1 MVVECTFRC
10 NNGLWTD
17 SGNDGGKGCAAIPS
31 VGIAEPGGRSGSHCP
46 LHTYV
51 DIPYV
56 YIYICMYQRVCSG
69 VVNPLLKK
77 ASCCSLLKGRGELRD
92 VPTEGVAPGA
102 GCFSL
107 GDLHP
112 YSVLCV
118 PFKCPLC
125 TLLVPCLYPYSTLKV
140 PL

>member
-56 YIYICMYQRVCSG
+56 YIYVCIRGFAVGWSIPFLRKPLVVASSRDEASSG
-69 VVNPLLKK
+69 TFLQKALLLEQGVSALVTCTLIVSFVYPL
-77 ASCCSLLKGRGELRD
+77 
-92 VPTEGVAPGA
+92 
-102 GCFSL
+102 
-107 GDLHP
+107 
-112 YSVLCV
+112 SVLYV
-118 PFKCPLC
+118 PF
-125 TLLVPCLYPYSTLKV
+125 
-140 PL
+140 